1 MAQKT
6 VIMLED
12 DIDGG
17 PADETVSFSLDG
29 TSYEIDLNAANA
41 AKLRDSFA
49 GWVGAARKAGRG
61 SAAGTTRRTRA
72 RRGGNDRVAEIRAWA
87 KSNGIKVSERGRVS
101 ADVVAKWEAANK

>member
-6 VIMLED
+6 MIVLED
-12 DIDGG
+12 DINGG

-49 GWVGAARKAGRG
+49 GWVGAARKAGRTG
-61 SAAGTTRRTRA
+61 STGGARRSRP
-72 RRGGNDRVAEIRAWA
+72 RGGNDRVAQIRAWA
-87 KSNGIKVSERGRVS
+87 KSNGVKVSERGRIS
-101 ADVVAKWEAANK
+101 SDVLAKWEAANK